1 MLLLARY
8 ARSAVMSDHSC
19 ILSLADGTCVGIR
32 CHPDAKCEQSAG
44 GVSVCVCKPGYRGDG
59 RECSGKLFALFN
71 MVVMVA
77 NCLFVNKV
85 FFRALF
91 PLADIDECF
100 RKDQNCHKE
109 AECVN
114 TVGSFNCSCKLGFE
128 GDGADCKRTMA
139 HCIN

>member
-1 MLLLARY
+1 MERAWESVVIQMQSVNRALVEFQYVFASLVTEEMGGSVQVNCLHSLLW
-8 ARSAVMSDHSC
+8 S
-19 ILSLADGTCVGIR
+19 SLV
-32 CHPDAKCEQSAG
+32 
-44 GVSVCVCKPGYRGDG
+44 
-59 RECSGKLFALFN
+59 
-71 MVVMVA
+71 
-77 NCLFVNKV
+77 CLFVYKV

-100 RKDQNCHKE
+100 RKDQDCHKE